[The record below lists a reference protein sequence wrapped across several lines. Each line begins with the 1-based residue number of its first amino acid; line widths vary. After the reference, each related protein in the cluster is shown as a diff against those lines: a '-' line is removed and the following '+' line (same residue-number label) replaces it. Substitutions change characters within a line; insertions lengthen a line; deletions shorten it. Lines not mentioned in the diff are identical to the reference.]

1 MTTPHELFASDL
13 AFQLNGCL
21 PPGWRAGNEVGVA
34 LGRNGR
40 RADFAVRRT
49 GVPVRRKQMGSSAA
63 DVAMLCEVVSPGS
76 RRTDRVLKP
85 AEYAAAG
92 VPAYWL
98 VDLEPELLLVV
109 HRLVEGAY
117 VPVQQVRGSGRVT
130 LALGPD
136 EHVTVDLDL
145 AALLPPLLD

>member
-1 MTTPHELFASDL
+1 
-13 AFQLNGCL
+13 
-21 PPGWRAGNEVGVA
+21 
-34 LGRNGR
+34 
-40 RADFAVRRT
+40 
-49 GVPVRRKQMGSSAA
+49 MGSSAA
-63 DVAMLCEVVSPGS
+63 DAAMLGEVVSAGG

-98 VDLEPELLLVV
+98 VDLEPEPLLVV

-117 VPVQQVRGSGRVT
+117 VPEQHVRGSGRVT

-145 AALLPPLLD
+145 AALLPPMLD